1 MAMPSV
7 TWKGDKELT
16 RKLQRLSD
24 AAQVRILNQVVAA
37 GAFVVEGYAK
47 IEAPIDT
54 GYMRNSIY
62 TKTAEFSGYADASI
76 AAAQALPV
84 TAAARRSFPE
94 GPRPPVGTAIVSV
107 GAEYGVHV
115 EYLTKPFMRPAV
127 DNHRPEIERAMN
139 VTFQREV
146 EKAWR

>member
-54 GYMRNSIY
+54 GFMRNSIY
-62 TKTAEFSGYADASI
+62 T
-76 AAAQALPV
+76 
-84 TAAARRSFPE
+84 
-94 GPRPPVGTAIVSV
+94 
-107 GAEYGVHV
+107 
-115 EYLTKPFMRPAV
+115 
-127 DNHRPEIERAMN
+127 
-139 VTFQREV
+139 
-146 EKAWR
+146 